1 MLQNPSWRQW
11 DHQHRKLGDLNS
23 KWVKGI
29 QEPYRE
35 KQNKTKKPLLS
46 RKLRMTKTFCFHLHS
61 GSSEM
66 GSRSKAVGGWFFIP
80 LCCKKKFSE
89 HFVRKK
95 SLTQETRIN
104 RDCNNP
110 CYKWD
115 GPSLPPSCIIGNPPR
130 EAFWTKR
137 FSRAWCTNHVTKI
150 TGSCLQ
156 CSVNIFYRRPENF
169 QAWSR
174 TESPGARL
182 SCSSPGLAA
191 GPILTQPEAQGD
203 ITC

>member
-1 MLQNPSWRQW
+1 MGKRYPRTIQRKAKQHKKTPIVQETQNDKNLLLPSSLWLVRNGQ
-11 DHQHRKLGDLNS
+11 Q
-23 KWVKGI
+23 I
-29 QEPYRE
+29 Q
-35 KQNKTKKPLLS
+35 
-46 RKLRMTKTFCFHLHS
+46 
-61 GSSEM
+61 GS
-66 GSRSKAVGGWFFIP
+66 GGWFFIP

-174 TESPGARL
+174 TESPDARL